1 MDLMTRGPLS
11 SERFPGRDAILN
23 SSAVAQKD
31 QKWLHAV
38 TQDWDDVGDGKIGD
52 RLLMNNVRTELFD
65 METLR
70 GKGNHKG

>member
-31 QKWLHAV
+31 QKWLRAA
-38 TQDWDDVGDGKIGD
+38 TQDWDDVGEGQIGD
-52 RLLMNNVRTELFD
+52 SLRINNVLTELFD
-65 METLR
+65 MKTLR